1 MVDPSGH
8 MCCLRD
14 RGLSQSIRNDEA
26 AAASKRLAICSST
39 CGRVSRVSSR
49 AAIRAE
55 REAALRAEREAIEPR
70 RQERQLQ
77 DQLILDLWPEDEAY
91 R

>member
-1 MVDPSGH
+1 MTSMKKLLVYLNPSET
-8 MCCLRD
+8 M
-14 RGLSQSIRNDEA
+14 
-26 AAASKRLAICSST
+26 KRQRYPETTLLCAST

-55 REAALRAEREAIEPR
+55 PEAALRAEREAIEAR